1 MHPIIFPGL
10 GLTFTINRAA
20 FSILGLPVYWYGI
33 LIAFG
38 FALATFLA
46 LRDSKK
52 YGIKSNDI
60 LDLLLF
66 ALPAAIVGAR
76 LYYVIFSWSDYQ
88 NNLLSVFDIHQG
100 GLAIYG
106 GVIAA
111 LITAFLFARKRK
123 IGVLKLLDFT
133 IPYLA
138 LGQSIGR
145 WGNFVNQ
152 EAHGTLTSLPWRMEI
167 FDTMSMRYI
176 SVHPTFL
183 YESLWDFLLF
193 LFLIWFRKRKKLSGE
208 VFILYLAIYGL
219 GRCFIEGLRTDSLYL
234 GHVRISQLV
243 AGACFIIFMLVFVIR
258 RLKLRSTSRPS
269 TF

>member
-20 FSILGLPVYWYGI
+20 FSILGLPIYWYGI

-111 LITAFLFARKRK
+111 LITAYRFAKKRK
-123 IGVLKLLDFT
+123 IGVLKLFDFT

-138 LGQSIGR
+138 LGQAIGR

-152 EAHGTLTSLPWRMEI
+152 EAHGVQTSLPWRMQI
-167 FDTMSMRYI
+167 FDTDSMRYI

-183 YESLWDFLLF
+183 YESLWDFSLF

-208 VFILYLAIYGL
+208 VFTLYLAIYGL

-234 GHVRISQLV
+234 GPIRISQLV
-243 AGACFIIFMLVFVIR
+243 AGGCFIIFITIFIVR
-258 RLKLRSTSRPS
+258 RIKLKSASKPS
-269 TF
+269 AL